1 VLKKGLICI
10 IFLIFAE
17 NLYTVHSILSKLN
30 TSQQEAVKNYQ
41 GSALVIA
48 GAGSGKTRV
57 LTYRIAYL
65 ISQGVSPER
74 ILALTFTNKAAK
86 EMKSRIIEIVGPA
99 AKKIKMG
106 TFHSVF
112 SSFLRVEADK
122 LGYTSNFT
130 IYDTDD
136 SKSLIKAI
144 VKELQLDDKT
154 YSPSYIQSRISS
166 AKSMLISPQEY
177 LNDTDIQNHDYS
189 ARRPRIGEIYT
200 LYNKR
205 CFKANA
211 MDFDDLLF
219 NMNYLLKKHQDVLHK
234 YQHFFQYMLV
244 DEYQDT
250 NYAQYIIIKAL
261 AAVNENICVVGDDA
275 QSIYAFRGAN
285 INNIFNFK
293 KDYPD
298 HIVYKLEQ
306 NYRSTK
312 NIVEAA
318 NSIIVNNKRQIKKKL
333 WTENDCGDKITLIAT
348 SSDQEEGKAIANTI
362 KDKLLQNEFQPND
375 IAILYRTN
383 AQSRVM
389 EDSLRRLSIKY
400 RIYGGLSFY
409 HRKEIKDILAYF
421 RLSINHQDDEA
432 LRRIIN
438 YPARGIGKTS
448 YEKMLVKANEMNISV
463 WELINQHLER
473 AELGSGITKKVQE
486 FVTMIKSFNVYL
498 EQKNAFDLGMHILQ
512 STRIL
517 SELKKEDIPENI
529 ERIDNIEELMN
540 SIKEFIV
547 NHPQKEENQDAFI
560 PLTEYMKD
568 VALISDADNEE
579 KNEGDKVSLM
589 TIHMAKGLEYPCV
602 FISGLEEN
610 LFPSGQSLMSQ
621 EDIEEERR
629 LFYVALTRAMKK
641 LYLSY
646 AETRYK
652 WGNLLFAEPSRFID
666 EIEDCYLENNYIGMQ
681 QSSNSIKAFP
691 STSSTILK
699 KAEPK
704 SKVKP
709 NMKKL
714 SQTSTTDSS
723 IDYSVFQN
731 GMRVEHERFGKG
743 KIIKIEGEA
752 ASSKAIVFFEKIGE
766 KQLLLRFAKLKIIE

>member
-1 VLKKGLICI
+1 MQ
-10 IFLIFAE
+10 
-17 NLYTVHSILSKLN
+17 SILSKLN
-30 TSQQEAVKNYQ
+30 TSQQEAVKNFQ

-86 EMKSRIIEIVGPA
+86 EMKSRIFEIIGPP
-99 AKKIKMG
+99 AKKIRMG

-112 SSFLRVEADK
+112 SGFLRIEAEK
-122 LGYTSNFT
+122 MGYTPNFT

-136 SKSLIKAI
+136 SKSLIKTI

-154 YSPSYIQSRISS
+154 YSPSYIQSRISM

-177 LNDTDIQNHDYS
+177 LNDSDIQNHDYS

-219 NMNYLLKKHQDVLHK
+219 NMNYLLKHHQDILHK
-234 YQHFFQYMLV
+234 YQHFFQYILV

-261 AAVNENICVVGDDA
+261 AAINENICVVGDDA
-275 QSIYAFRGAN
+275 QSIYAFRGAD

-298 HIVYKLEQ
+298 HIIYKLEQ

-333 WTENDCGDKITLIAT
+333 WTENDCGEKISLIPT
-348 SSDQEEGKAIANTI
+348 GSDQEEGKTIANAI
-362 KDKLLQNEFQPND
+362 KDKLLQHEFQPND

-383 AQSRVM
+383 AQSRVL
-389 EDSLRRLSIKY
+389 EDSLRRLSIDY

-438 YPARGIGKTS
+438 YPTRGIGKTT
-448 YEKMLVKANEMNISV
+448 YEKIVVKANEMNISA
-463 WELINQHLER
+463 WELIDQHLEM
-473 AELGSGITKKVQE
+473 ADLGSGAAKKVQE

-498 EQKNAFDLGMHILQ
+498 DKKNAFDLAMHILQ
-512 STRIL
+512 SSRIL

-547 NHPQKEENQDAFI
+547 NHSLTEENAEAFI
-560 PLTEYMKD
+560 PLTEFMKD
-568 VALISDADNEE
+568 IALISDADNKD

-602 FISGLEEN
+602 FIAGLEEN

-666 EIEDCYLENNYIGMQ
+666 EIEDCYLENNYVGMQ
-681 QSSNSIKAFP
+681 QGKNTIKSFP
-691 STSSTILK
+691 STTSTTLK
-699 KAEPK
+699 NAVPK
-704 SKVKP
+704 TKVKP
-709 NMKKL
+709 NMKKV
-714 SQTSTTDSS
+714 SQTSSADSS
-723 IDYSVFQN
+723 IDYSVYQN

>member
-1 VLKKGLICI
+1 
-10 IFLIFAE
+10 
-17 NLYTVHSILSKLN
+17 
-30 TSQQEAVKNYQ
+30 
-41 GSALVIA
+41 
-48 GAGSGKTRV
+48 
-57 LTYRIAYL
+57 
-65 ISQGVSPER
+65 
-74 ILALTFTNKAAK
+74 
-86 EMKSRIIEIVGPA
+86 M
-99 AKKIKMG
+99 
-106 TFHSVF
+106 
-112 SSFLRVEADK
+112 
-122 LGYTSNFT
+122 
-130 IYDTDD
+130 
-136 SKSLIKAI
+136 
-144 VKELQLDDKT
+144 
-154 YSPSYIQSRISS
+154 
-166 AKSMLISPQEY
+166 
-177 LNDTDIQNHDYS
+177 
-189 ARRPRIGEIYT
+189 
-200 LYNKR
+200 
-205 CFKANA
+205 
-211 MDFDDLLF
+211 
-219 NMNYLLKKHQDVLHK
+219 
-234 YQHFFQYMLV
+234 
-244 DEYQDT
+244 
-250 NYAQYIIIKAL
+250 
-261 AAVNENICVVGDDA
+261 
-275 QSIYAFRGAN
+275 
-285 INNIFNFK
+285 
-293 KDYPD
+293 
-298 HIVYKLEQ
+298 
-306 NYRSTK
+306 
-312 NIVEAA
+312 
-318 NSIIVNNKRQIKKKL
+318 
-333 WTENDCGDKITLIAT
+333 
-348 SSDQEEGKAIANTI
+348 
-362 KDKLLQNEFQPND
+362 
-375 IAILYRTN
+375 
-383 AQSRVM
+383 
-389 EDSLRRLSIKY
+389 
-400 RIYGGLSFY
+400 
-409 HRKEIKDILAYF
+409 
-421 RLSINHQDDEA
+421 
-432 LRRIIN
+432 
-438 YPARGIGKTS
+438 
-448 YEKMLVKANEMNISV
+448 
-463 WELINQHLER
+463 
-473 AELGSGITKKVQE
+473 
-486 FVTMIKSFNVYL
+486 
-498 EQKNAFDLGMHILQ
+498 
-512 STRIL
+512 

>member
-1 VLKKGLICI
+1 
-10 IFLIFAE
+10 
-17 NLYTVHSILSKLN
+17 
-30 TSQQEAVKNYQ
+30 
-41 GSALVIA
+41 
-48 GAGSGKTRV
+48 
-57 LTYRIAYL
+57 
-65 ISQGVSPER
+65 
-74 ILALTFTNKAAK
+74 
-86 EMKSRIIEIVGPA
+86 M
-99 AKKIKMG
+99 
-106 TFHSVF
+106 
-112 SSFLRVEADK
+112 
-122 LGYTSNFT
+122 
-130 IYDTDD
+130 
-136 SKSLIKAI
+136 
-144 VKELQLDDKT
+144 
-154 YSPSYIQSRISS
+154 
-166 AKSMLISPQEY
+166 
-177 LNDTDIQNHDYS
+177 
-189 ARRPRIGEIYT
+189 
-200 LYNKR
+200 
-205 CFKANA
+205 
-211 MDFDDLLF
+211 
-219 NMNYLLKKHQDVLHK
+219 
-234 YQHFFQYMLV
+234 
-244 DEYQDT
+244 
-250 NYAQYIIIKAL
+250 
-261 AAVNENICVVGDDA
+261 NENICVVGDDA

-318 NSIIVNNKRQIKKKL
+318 NSIIVNNKKQIKKKL

-348 SSDQEEGKAIANTI
+348 SSDQEEGKTIANII
-362 KDKLLQNEFQPND
+362 KDKLLQHEFKPND

-383 AQSRVM
+383 AQSRVL
-389 EDSLRRLSIKY
+389 EDSLRRLSIDY

-438 YPARGIGKTS
+438 YPTRGIGKTS
-448 YEKMLVKANEMNISV
+448 YEKIVVKANEMDISA
-463 WELINQHLER
+463 WELINQHLEM
-473 AELGSGITKKVQE
+473 ADLGSGVAKKVQE

-498 EQKNAFDLGMHILQ
+498 DKKNAFDLAMHILQ
-512 STRIL
+512 SSRIL

-547 NHPQKEENQDAFI
+547 SHPLTEENPEAFI
-560 PLTEYMKD
+560 PLTEFMKD
-568 VALISDADNEE
+568 IALISDADNKD
-579 KNEGDKVSLM
+579 KNEGNKVSLM
-589 TIHMAKGLEYPCV
+589 TIHMAKGLEFPCI
-602 FISGLEEN
+602 FIAGLEEN

-652 WGNLLFAEPSRFID
+652 WGNLLYAEPSRFID
-666 EIEDCYLENNYIGMQ
+666 EIEACYLENNYVGMQ
-681 QSSNSIKAFP
+681 QSKNTIKSFP
-691 STSSTILK
+691 SSCSTTVK
-699 KAEPK
+699 KAPQK
-704 SKVKP
+704 TKVKP

-714 SQTSTTDSS
+714 SQTSLADSL
-723 IDYSVFQN
+723 IDYSVYQN

-752 ASSKAIVFFEKIGE
+752 ASSKAIVFFEKNGE